1 MTVIDKNGNVL
12 VEKQMQPIKETKMS
26 SLRAIRHTKG
36 VKKTVMPVVMSKEL
50 FFNTV
55 IPQANGNIQ

>member
-1 MTVIDKNGNVL
+1 MKVIDKNGNVL
-12 VEKQMQPIKETKMS
+12 LDKQTQPVKKTS

-36 VKKTVMPVVMSKEL
+36 VKKTIMPVVMSKEE

-55 IPQANGNIQ
+55 IPQANGNVQ